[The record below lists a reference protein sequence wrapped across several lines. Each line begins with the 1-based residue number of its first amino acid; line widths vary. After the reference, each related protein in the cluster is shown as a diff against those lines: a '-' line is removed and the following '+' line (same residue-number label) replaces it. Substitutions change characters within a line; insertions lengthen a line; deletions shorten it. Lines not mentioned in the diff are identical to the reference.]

1 MTTAIRYAASKFRGA
16 IASKVNTGRKSKRK
30 QHSSHSLS
38 MWVVRQPPGIHWC
51 LSPTSAILT
60 PTVGALLLETPYF
73 FMHDRLKA
81 KKGSVFYGLLYL
93 WISKQM
99 VTCQDFLRDR

>member
-1 MTTAIRYAASKFRGA
+1 MTPAIRYAASEFRGA
-16 IASKVNTGRKSKRK
+16 IASKVNAGRKSKRK
-30 QHSSHSLS
+30 QRSSHSLS
-38 MWVVRQPPGIHWC
+38 TWVVRQPPGIHWC

-60 PTVGALLLETPYF
+60 PAVGALLLETPYF
-73 FMHDRLKA
+73 FTQDPLKS

-99 VTCQDFLRDR
+99 VTRQGFLRDR